1 MNLYDTSKSYCS
13 ILTIRSAVQRSS
25 YIHDDNTRLL
35 FWPQP
40 CRKFCIQQN
49 GDVTREHN
57 VSNPIYESIISMV
70 WWTAF
75 LTTVNLKLWRL
86 FISTVTTINV
96 YWLITFTPHPKMY
109 SARAFTTNWAFT
121 NMLKSRW
128 VPEPFWSYHRLTSS
142 LNKKE
147 RTWKMALLLL
157 HTFAFSYLP
166 RGFWATISV
175 LLLTKP
181 LK

>member
-1 MNLYDTSKSYCS
+1 MNLYHTYKSYCS

-25 YIHDDNTRLL
+25 YIHDDNTHLL

-49 GDVTREHN
+49 GDVTRDRN

-70 WWTAF
+70 WRTAF
-75 LTTVNLKLWRL
+75 LTTVNLKLWSCWVVGKL
-86 FISTVTTINV
+86 
-96 YWLITFTPHPKMY
+96 
-109 SARAFTTNWAFT
+109 RALTRIKFV
-121 NMLKSRW
+121 LKWRW
-128 VPEPFWSYHRLTSS
+128 VLEPFSSYRRLTSG
-142 LNKKE
+142 LNKEE

-175 LLLTKP
+175 LLLTNP